1 MKSFTTNIPL
11 YYNSSNLPSQNSLP
25 VVKKENNSHLSS
37 YTNEKDP
44 FREFNSKCTK
54 SGNISHP
61 NSNPDFNTSSLNMKL
76 KQKLMSI
83 SSNSQASNLASP
95 KLTKLDNLG
104 EVANSSLKY
113 GNILHS
119 TLKDKVEKN
128 NRIHVKNDAINTN
141 RNINNEVNLNPS
153 HIKNNIKSK
162 IKTNSN
168 LENLEKSVKT
178 INLINDNNTTKF
190 NNYNENDKKISNEEK
205 TENQIKFILKSN
217 DPNQSNENGDNLTK
231 NNQINKINLI
241 NIDDNCSNNLNFA
254 KNNQSNSTIK
264 ILNIQETNQLNDT
277 PKNYLANKRAIN
289 KKVNKNEEII
299 NQEKFD
305 YNFKPNQIKMDAST
319 LIQSNSHT
327 NIPISQDVS
336 LNEKNCNKI
345 NIENNSNT
353 SNTSSIIDE
362 QSSASKS
369 KKNFNSKSNTN
380 NYSNNR
386 NDKKPN
392 QYSYNELSSNKLSNS
407 HYNNQSHSNNTNNS
421 NYNSSKP
428 KNYNSILSIKIKNMS
443 YKEVDSFYNSY
454 IPILPHQIFEKKM
467 EN

>member
-11 YYNSSNLPSQNSLP
+11 YYNSSNMPLQNSLP
-25 VVKKENNSHLSS
+25 VVKNDNNSRLST

-44 FREFNSKCTK
+44 FMEFNSKCTK
-54 SGNISHP
+54 SGSISHP
-61 NSNPDFNTSSLNMKL
+61 NSIPDSNTSSLNMKL

-95 KLTKLDNLG
+95 KLIKLDNPG
-104 EVANSSLKY
+104 EVANPNLKY

-119 TLKDKVEKN
+119 TLKDKVDKN
-128 NRIHVKNDAINTN
+128 NRIHVKNEGIKTN
-141 RNINNEVNLNPS
+141 RNTNNEVSLNPS
-153 HIKNNIKSK
+153 NIKNNINSK
-162 IKTNSN
+162 IKTYSH
-168 LENLEKSVKT
+168 LENIEKAVKT
-178 INLINDNNTTKF
+178 INLINDNNTTKI
-190 NNYNENDKKISNEEK
+190 NNYNENDKKFVNHEK
-205 TENQIKFILKSN
+205 SENQIKFVLKSN
-217 DPNQSNENGDNLTK
+217 DNNQSNDNGDSLSRNS
-231 NNQINKINLI
+231 QINKINMI
-241 NIDDNCSNNLNFA
+241 NLEDNSNSNNSNVNFV

-289 KKVNKNEEII
+289 KKVNKNEEMQ

-305 YNFKPNQIKMDAST
+305 YNFKPNQIKMDST
-319 LIQSNSHT
+319 SLIQSNNHT
-327 NIPISQDVS
+327 NIPTSQDVS

-353 SNTSSIIDE
+353 SNTSSIVDE

-369 KKNFNSKSNTN
+369 NNFKKNLNSKSNTN

-386 NDKKPN
+386 NEKKPN
-392 QYSYNELSSNKLSNS
+392 QYSYNELSSNKLSN
-407 HYNNQSHSNNTNNS
+407 SNNTNNS

-443 YKEVDSFYNSY
+443 YKEVDSFYNLY